1 MGIFNRKE
9 TATSEKQVQVVSL
22 NDLLASTAIAT
33 VQAGATA
40 SREFYDNL
48 CNIGFEKYDPQTN
61 TVSGMRTL
69 TFEYP
74 YRGKMEQVSVPILS
88 LVPLTMLQVEDAD
101 FTFDVQIADMD
112 SQDSVEA
119 SVEVVDASAGTMD
132 VLRSSRIP
140 NLRVTLLPPK
150 KGAQQ
155 EGSASSTSGAGLSIH
170 ITFKQSDVPG
180 GMARFLQVVN
190 NMDFNVLPDK
200 QTDDSDTNE
209 YDFKTYE
216 QYK

>member
-1 MGIFNRKE
+1 MGLFNRKG

-22 NDLLASTAIAT
+22 NDLLASAAIAT

-40 SREFYDNL
+40 SKEFYDNL
-48 CNIGFEKYDPQTN
+48 CNIGFEEYDPQTN

-74 YRGKMEQVSVPILS
+74 NQGKMEQVSVPILS

-112 SQDSVEA
+112 TQDTVEA
-119 SVEVVDASAGTMD
+119 SVEIVD
-132 VLRSSRIP
+132 SSTDTTDALSNSQIP

-155 EGSASSTSGAGLSIH
+155 VGSATGTSGAGLSIH
-170 ITFKQSDVPG
+170 MTLKQSDVPG

-190 NMDFNVLPDK
+190 NMDFNVLSDK
-200 QTDDSDTNE
+200 QTDDSNTNE
-209 YDFKTYE
+209 
-216 QYK
+216 

>member
-1 MGIFNRKE
+1 MGIFNRKG

-22 NDLLASTAIAT
+22 SNLLASAAVAT

-40 SREFYDNL
+40 SKEFYDNL

-61 TVSGMRTL
+61 TVSDMRTL
-69 TFEYP
+69 TFKYP
-74 YRGKMEQVSVPILS
+74 NQGKMEQVSVPILS

-112 SQDSVEA
+112 TQDTVEA
-119 SVEVVDASAGTMD
+119 SVEIVDSSTDTTD
-132 VLRSSRIP
+132 VLSSSRIP

-155 EGSASSTSGAGLSIH
+155 DTLATGRSGAGLSIH
-170 ITFKQSDVPG
+170 MTLKQSDVPG

-200 QTDDSDTNE
+200 QTDNSDTNE
-209 YDFKTYE
+209 
-216 QYK
+216 